1 MVLYHRKLVMKD
13 AESFIDEGQHSGNAW
28 EWQCAPAAPLP
39 PAPRALP
46 PCSALLRCSCSS
58 GGSRACALRSQDY
71 GYWYHDSQR
80 LYPNLA
86 SCMVAID
93 RAHAGNGCATFPPLP
108 LRVRVPVG

>member
-28 EWQCAPAAPLP
+28 EWQYAPSPAAPRSPRCP
-39 PAPRALP
+39 PVLH
-46 PCSALLRCSCSS
+46 CSAAHVHPDAHP
-58 GGSRACALRSQDY
+58 ACALRSQDY

-93 RAHAGNGCATFPPLP
+93 RAHAGNGRAPLP
-108 LRVRVPVG
+108 IVARQ

>member
-28 EWQCAPAAPLP
+28 EWQYAPSPAARRSPRRP
-39 PAPRALP
+39 PVLH
-46 PCSALLRCSCSS
+46 CSAAHASS

-86 SCMVAID
+86 SCMVATD
-93 RAHAGNGCATFPPLP
+93 RGPAGNGCAPL
-108 LRVRVPVG
+108 LAVARQGAGSRG